1 MRHSAIHA
9 QNGALSNNGHS
20 RLTIEDNRLSDAHG
34 ANVSLTSPTG
44 ARLLRNDI
52 SRSGQEGVHVTAAD
66 DVTIQGN
73 TIHHNNTEQFSEGW
87 EAGGLKAT
95 RLTRLALDANDVH
108 HNAGPGLWC
117 DIDCRNVTFSNSR
130 VHRNGNMGIQF
141 EIGDGAKI
149 FGNALWENGRAY
161 TVWGWGGRH
170 RVASSSNAE
179 VYHDTVAW
187 NADGISVIAQNRGS
201 EGRTVGN
208 HVHDNTVVMA
218 PPGEYLSGWFQ
229 DWAGTLFR
237 SESSNRGAN
246 SR

>member
-34 ANVSLTSPTG
+34 ANVSLTSSTG
-44 ARLLRNDI
+44 ARLRRNDI
-52 SRSGQEGVHVTAAD
+52 SRSGQEGVHMTAAD

-73 TIHHNNTEQFSEGW
+73 TIHHNNTEQFSEAKRRPGPVVRHRLS
-87 EAGGLKAT
+87 ERLRSAT
-95 RLTRLALDANDVH
+95 TACTATATWGFSSRSATGPRSSATPCGRT
-108 HNAGPGLWC
+108 AGPTRSG
-117 DIDCRNVTFSNSR
+117 V
-130 VHRNGNMGIQF
+130 GGAGIV
-141 EIGDGAKI
+141 I
-149 FGNALWENGRAY
+149 
-161 TVWGWGGRH
+161 
-170 RVASSSNAE
+170 ASSSNAE